1 MPFRLLA
8 TPADAITRALWGFFD
23 GTVWLTGSVH
33 ETQSLAMFGDADQ
46 PRAYQSD
53 IQVAMLGELPFWDEF
68 WPMLD
73 RLKVRMNSIPDQREA
88 ARQWSLGS

>member
-1 MPFRLLA
+1 MNH
-8 TPADAITRALWGFFD
+8 PADLD
-23 GTVWLTGSVH
+23 GLVYIGRRSGK
-33 ETQSLAMFGDADQ
+33 ECLAMFGDANQ

-73 RLKVRMNSIPDQREA
+73 RLKVRMTSIPHERETT
-88 ARQWSLGS
+88 RQWSLGS